1 MKKIEMTQGNI
12 LKKILLFTIPLII
25 GNFFQLLYN
34 TVDMII
40 VGQFCG
46 TEAVDSIGAAI
57 PVFNVLSFLV
67 IGLCNG
73 MNILMSEFY
82 GAKKM
87 DTLKKEIGICLD
99 LISIITI
106 VLSII
111 CIIFAPNILIA
122 MQIKSELLN
131 DAVIYLRIT
140 IAGLLFSGIYNVYS
154 AALRSIG
161 DSVRPLYFLIISTV
175 LNITFD
181 ILFVYIFNLGVL
193 GVALATTIAQFLA
206 MVTCI
211 IYGMKTS
218 SLFHFQLEDF
228 KIEKG
233 LLINTL
239 AYSLASAMQQIVLQ
253 VGKAL
258 IQVNINALPLKEQA
272 GYNFGTKIDDY
283 VLTPAICIGNSVA
296 VFLAQN
302 RGAGKRDR
310 YKKGFLIGMAM
321 ELIYTISIAIV
332 ISILKLPL
340 LQLFTKDAEI
350 YPFGIAYLSVM
361 CFLYVLPGLTNG
373 EQSYFRGLGKL
384 YIVFLSSFV
393 QIIFRV
399 IAAYILIPKY
409 GVSGG
414 AWCTLVGWIAMLSF
428 ETPILLYYWFK
439 NKGLILKSD
448 KENYDKYESK
458 S

>member
-46 TEAVDSIGAAI
+46 TEAVDSIGAATPI
-57 PVFNVLSFLV
+57 FNVLSFLV

-87 DTLKKEIGICLD
+87 DMLKKEIGICLD

-106 VLSII
+106 MLSII

-122 MQIKSELLN
+122 MKIKPELLS
-131 DAVIYLRIT
+131 DAVIYLRVT

-161 DSVRPLYFLIISTV
+161 DSIRPLYFLIISTV

-181 ILFVYIFNLGVL
+181 ILFVYAFNLGVL
-193 GVALATTIAQFLA
+193 GVALATTLAQLLA
-206 MVTCI
+206 MLTCI

-218 SLFHFQLEDF
+218 SLFHFHLEDF

-233 LLINTL
+233 LLVNTL

-310 YKKGFLIGMAM
+310 YKKGFLIGMIM
-321 ELIYTISIAIV
+321 ELVYTISIAIV

-340 LQLFTKDAEI
+340 LKLFTTDSEI

-361 CFLYVLPGLTNG
+361 CFLYILPGFTNG

-384 YIVFLSSFV
+384 YIVLLSSFV

-439 NKGLILKSD
+439 NKGLIFKDNS
-448 KENYDKYESK
+448 YDKYESK
-458 S
+458 N